1 MAEFITLNQI
11 SKNIGARELLK
22 DVSIALSTEQKIGV
36 IGRNGCGKTTLFR
49 IILGEEEAS
58 GGSVTMSGGLRMGYL
73 NQHEDFSETESCLEW
88 LVRTT
93 QMADWECAIAA
104 HEFHLTD
111 AQLEN
116 RRWPYRADIECGLN
130 WRPWSRWIRIFYC

>member
-49 IILGEEEAS
+49 IILGEEEA
-58 GGSVTMSGGLRMGYL
+58 
-73 NQHEDFSETESCLEW
+73 
-88 LVRTT
+88 
-93 QMADWECAIAA
+93 
-104 HEFHLTD
+104 
-111 AQLEN
+111 
-116 RRWPYRADIECGLN
+116 
-130 WRPWSRWIRIFYC
+130 